1 MSGSSTSMIQSKISG
16 QTDDKNKSILK
27 NISLYGNDVT
37 GRNFF
42 GQLQFEVQKKFFLT
56 IPEAVENNSQ
66 NKIYSILT

>member
-1 MSGSSTSMIQSKISG
+1 MSEFSTSLAQSKISD
-16 QTDDKNKSILK
+16 QTDDKNKSLLK

-37 GRNFF
+37 GKNFF
-42 GQLQFEVQKKFFLT
+42 DQLQFEVQKKFFLT